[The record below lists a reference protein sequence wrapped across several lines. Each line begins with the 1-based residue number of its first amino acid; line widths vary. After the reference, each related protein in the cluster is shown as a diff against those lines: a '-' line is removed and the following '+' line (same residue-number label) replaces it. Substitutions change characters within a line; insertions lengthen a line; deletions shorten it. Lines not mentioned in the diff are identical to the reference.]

1 MTLDQNILE
10 QLRGIFAQLEQSYT
24 LLVENDGSPKGAELL
39 TLARDLL
46 CGDDLTEV
54 GVQLLEPLH
63 QLDALYLT
71 VV

>member
-1 MTLDQNILE
+1 M
-10 QLRGIFAQLEQSYT
+10 
-24 LLVENDGSPKGAELL
+24 GAEGYAAADVLGLAGDAEL
-39 TLARDLL
+39 TPASARSDDDLL

-71 VV
+71 IVQEGDGVDLGVLA